1 MLFKEAQAF
10 IENMYKE
17 CHYET
22 QIINKRLHDIE
33 LEIKETGTYTHTEE
47 ELIYGAKMAWRN
59 SNRCIGRLFWDS
71 LNVIDARDVT
81 DEASFLSSINYHI
94 AQATNEGKLKPYIT
108 IYAPKDGPKI
118 FNNQLIRY
126 AGYDNCGDPAEK
138 EVTRLANHLGWK
150 GKGTNFDVLPLIY
163 QLPNESVKYYE
174 YPTSLIKEVPIEH
187 DHYPKLRKL
196 NLKWYAVPIIS
207 NMDLKIGGIVY
218 PTAPFNGWYM
228 VTEIGVRNFI
238 DDYRY
243 NLLEKV
249 ADAFEFDTLKN
260 NSFNKDRALVEL
272 NYAVY
277 HSFKKEG
284 VSIVDHLTAAKQ
296 FELFERNEAQQDRQ
310 VTGKWSWLAPPLSPT
325 LTSNYHH
332 GYDNTV
338 KDPNFFYKKKN
349 QMLTSALSIIK
360 LVEV

>member
-81 DEASFLSSINYHI
+81 DEASFLSSITYHI
-94 AQATNEGKLKPYIT
+94 TQATNEGKLKPYIT

-150 GKGTNFDVLPLIY
+150 GKGTNFDVLPLI
-163 QLPNESVKYYE
+163 LPI
-174 YPTSLIKEVPIEH
+174 T
-187 DHYPKLRKL
+187 
-196 NLKWYAVPIIS
+196 
-207 NMDLKIGGIVY
+207 
-218 PTAPFNGWYM
+218 
-228 VTEIGVRNFI
+228 
-238 DDYRY
+238 
-243 NLLEKV
+243 
-249 ADAFEFDTLKN
+249 
-260 NSFNKDRALVEL
+260 
-272 NYAVY
+272 
-277 HSFKKEG
+277 
-284 VSIVDHLTAAKQ
+284 
-296 FELFERNEAQQDRQ
+296 
-310 VTGKWSWLAPPLSPT
+310 
-325 LTSNYHH
+325 
-332 GYDNTV
+332 
-338 KDPNFFYKKKN
+338 
-349 QMLTSALSIIK
+349 
-360 LVEV
+360 